1 MRLIR
6 ANVNV
11 VDEDHDKHPL
21 SGAHPGRLAKQLEEK
36 SVRLGSIKVLILSGE
51 APWNNPKEE

>member
-21 SGAHPGRLAKQLEEK
+21 SGAHPGRT
-36 SVRLGSIKVLILSGE
+36 GE
-51 APWNNPKEE
+51 AVGRKIGAVGLD